1 MGADSAFL
9 LKFASR
15 RVLIA
20 VRSFMDDVARVTEP
34 DYVPTDC
41 MSPCTPARLSA
52 ADHLIQLIFFAHE

>member
-1 MGADSAFL
+1 MGVDSASL
-9 LKFASR
+9 LKFESR
-15 RVLIA
+15 RMLIT

-41 MSPCTPARLSA
+41 VSPCTPARLSA